1 MVDKENVC
9 KACEHT
15 HDLKGC
21 ASKHVGE
28 ARKLLAEGDSDGA
41 DLNLSNFEKHL
52 KSE

>member
-28 ARKLLAEGDSDGA
+28 ARKFLAEGDSDGA
-41 DLNLSNFEKHL
+41 DLSLSNFEKHL

>member
-1 MVDKENVC
+1 MEKEDVC
-9 KACEHT
+9 KSCEHA
-15 HDLKGC
+15 HDMKGC

-41 DLNLSNFEKHL
+41 DLSLSNFEKHL

>member
-1 MVDKENVC
+1 MSKETKCGV
-9 KACEHT
+9 CEHAE
-15 HDLKGC
+15 DLKGC

-41 DLNLSNFEKHL
+41 DLSLSNFEKHL